1 MQVQENYLAEETR
14 LVRQVQNM
22 TNKHKKPYTEE
33 REEISKLISA
43 DEDRDPELLQTFFG
57 HDISLGELMEKRQ
70 ELQDVVEHLFEFHLK
85 SDYSKEQR
93 IQIHNARSLENNKT
107 LFLLKLEDV
116 LEHRKKLKQQ
126 EVEISSY
133 SACNQMKGD
142 LRLARNKHLIAI
154 LNIDTELINLATLY
168 KYLIYKTPEK

>member
-22 TNKHKKPYTEE
+22 TNRHKKPYTEE

-85 SDYSKEQR
+85 TDYSKEQR
-93 IQIHNARSLENNKT
+93 IQINNAR
-107 LFLLKLEDV
+107 
-116 LEHRKKLKQQ
+116 
-126 EVEISSY
+126 
-133 SACNQMKGD
+133 
-142 LRLARNKHLIAI
+142 
-154 LNIDTELINLATLY
+154 
-168 KYLIYKTPEK
+168 